1 MGYTISIQSTSR
13 MIDMKHN
20 ERNIETIIEELEKG
34 YCTVKLDENGK
45 PIFDYEKNVLE
56 NHDIKEMY
64 NTLFSEAIEK
74 FNKKQIEQNHYDRV
88 KTVES
93 YYNKLESNRMHE
105 IKKGSKSCY
114 EIIVQVGNMNNHPDD
129 EVQRK
134 ILTDFYKKFKEKNK
148 NLKVVQYIIHDDE
161 TGGMHAHLVYIPIK
175 HQKRGM
181 ELDVSQEGALKEL
194 GFNSKGSRITAQTQ
208 FQHELRNELVEICK
222 QNGIEASYTKT
233 ESHEEK
239 QVHKNRLELELEAKE
254 KEIAEINNHKEFM
267 EKDILELDKQYS
279 LLNDDIDIAQ
289 NQKKKLQND
298 IKELRKDYQTLD
310 QSYEIRHNEYNKLA
324 DECIKLEARKQM
336 VEECKNVKIP
346 DIVKNTWTDKKEKEE
361 LRKKYNEL
369 YNYVVPLEKKYNAL
383 LKEKEKIDCMNQLE
397 NEVFEINDSKYIVK
411 LLQNLKEIEPK
422 TFEHIKYDMNVKES
436 TLQNKILGYQLERA
450 IELTQ
455 SVNKKMDNIDN
466 DHDEI

>member
-74 FNKKQIEQNHYDRV
+74 FNKKQLEQNHYDRV

-93 YYNKLESNRMHE
+93 YYKKLESNRKHD

-134 ILTDFYKKFKEKNK
+134 ILTDFYKKFKEKNR

-161 TGGMHAHLVYIPIK
+161 KGGMHAHLVYIPVK

-181 ELDVSQEGALKEL
+181 EIDVSQEGALKEL
-194 GFNSKGSRITAQTQ
+194 GINSIGSKVTAQTQ
-208 FQHELRNELVEICK
+208 FQHMLRNELVEICN
-222 QNGIEASYTKT
+222 QNGIKASYTKT
-233 ESHEEK
+233 ESYEEK

-254 KEIAEINNHKEFM
+254 KEVNEINNHKKLLENDVLMLDQQCQMLEENVQADNDYNNKLQFEIKNRETKIDEYQNRINELSQRQSELLCKNIRLDEYIKKRKKEIDKMYKEADEYASMSGEIYVKANEFM
-267 EKDILELDKQYS
+267 ETAYITAKEWCPGHVVDKLSNLYKDF
-279 LLNDDIDIAQ
+279 NDWVKANCDIEYEETQ
-289 NQKKKLQND
+289 N
-298 IKELRKDYQTLD
+298 Y
-310 QSYEIRHNEYNKLA
+310 
-324 DECIKLEARKQM
+324 DER
-336 VEECKNVKIP
+336 
-346 DIVKNTWTDKKEKEE
+346 
-361 LRKKYNEL
+361 
-369 YNYVVPLEKKYNAL
+369 
-383 LKEKEKIDCMNQLE
+383 
-397 NEVFEINDSKYIVK
+397 
-411 LLQNLKEIEPK
+411 
-422 TFEHIKYDMNVKES
+422 
-436 TLQNKILGYQLERA
+436 
-450 IELTQ
+450 
-455 SVNKKMDNIDN
+455 
-466 DHDEI
+466 